1 MVDVD
6 SHKSISEEMPTSKTE
21 ELILKTTQ
29 LKQSSDSLLAANEEL
44 KLRTEK
50 LDNSNQALF
59 ESNQELALVNK
70 ELATTNKRFAET
82 NKRFAE
88 VNNELTSA
96 NKQLGVVNQELALAN
111 EQIKLHDET
120 MTDFIN
126 IASHELRS
134 PTQSIIGYSELL
146 QLSFEDGKQDDQTKK
161 ALEAILRNANRLE
174 RLAKDIL
181 DVSKIDS
188 HRLTLNKELFNL
200 NEKIKYLVDDI
211 TNQIKKN
218 SSNNSVDNNNIQI
231 IFKSKES
238 NDIFVDADE
247 KKIYQVISNLLVNA
261 VKFTKQGTISIT
273 IGTSTDKREVI
284 VKIKDTGNGIPTHLL
299 PKLFSKFT
307 TDSPEGIGLGL
318 YISKSIVESHGGR
331 MWAENNNLKGE
342 KGATFAFSL
351 PNMNN

>member
-6 SHKSISEEMPTSKTE
+6 SHKSISDEMPTSKTE

-200 NEKIKYLVDDI
+200 NEKIKYVVDDI
-211 TNQIKKN
+211 TNQIKKI
-218 SSNNSVDNNNIQI
+218 VAI
-231 IFKSKES
+231 IAS
-238 NDIFVDADE
+238 III
-247 KKIYQVISNLLVNA
+247 IY
-261 VKFTKQGTISIT
+261 K
-273 IGTSTDKREVI
+273 
-284 VKIKDTGNGIPTHLL
+284 
-299 PKLFSKFT
+299 
-307 TDSPEGIGLGL
+307 
-318 YISKSIVESHGGR
+318 
-331 MWAENNNLKGE
+331 
-342 KGATFAFSL
+342 
-351 PNMNN
+351 